1 MLLCTPML
9 NHQDVSRLHLQNESS
24 RFSAPLCPPSWSKA
38 LWLSPGLLQ
47 PPRARLCS
55 PSQLL
60 STQQPGG
67 SQENGSQLPAPPI
80 QGPAPAV
87 TPHFALASGHCSERH
102 QQGLA
107 SAVPLLTRH
116 LPWAFGQ
123 SQLLPESHTDP
134 PFPAGAPHLVL
145 PALLAAVSVTPSP
158 AEAYTAYSPCALRLL
173 FAVRPSPSG
182 GDVGPVIRDLGS
194 VCCRVP
200 STWNGAQHTVGG
212 SQTGTGQTFR
222 RQGWFRRQVCD

>member
-1 MLLCTPML
+1 MNPAA
-9 NHQDVSRLHLQNESS
+9 SRHPCVHRPGPRHCGS
-24 RFSAPLCPPSWSKA
+24 RPGSCSLPARASAPRVSFSPRSSQGGPRRTAVSCRPPHSRPRP
-38 LWLSPGLLQ
+38 LSHSSLHTGLG
-47 PPRARLCS
+47 P
-55 PSQLL
+55 LL
-60 STQQPGG
+60 R
-67 SQENGSQLPAPPI
+67 E
-80 QGPAPAV
+80 APAG
-87 TPHFALASGHCSERH
+87 F
-102 QQGLA
+102 GLGRP
-107 SAVPLLTRH
+107 SAHPSPPLGLWSISVAPR
-116 LPWAFGQ
+116 
-123 SQLLPESHTDP
+123 ESHRP
-134 PFPAGAPHLVL
+134 PVPLVL

-158 AEAYTAYSPCALRLL
+158 AEACTAYSPCALRLL

>member
-1 MLLCTPML
+1 MSTVLVQGT
-9 NHQDVSRLHLQNESS
+9 V
-24 RFSAPLCPPSWSKA
+24 A
-38 LWLSPGLLQ
+38 L
-47 PPRARLCS
+47 AR
-55 PSQLL
+55 
-60 STQQPGG
+60 
-67 SQENGSQLPAPPI
+67 
-80 QGPAPAV
+80 APA
-87 TPHFALASGHCSERH
+87 ASPR
-102 QQGLA
+102 
-107 SAVPLLTRH
+107 P
-116 LPWAFGQ
+116 P
-123 SQLLPESHTDP
+123 LLPESASLHAAARGVPGEQQSAAGLPHSRPRPRSHLSLRTGLGP
-134 PFPAGAPHLVL
+134 LLREAPAGFGLGRPSAHPSPPLGLWSISVAPRESHRPPVPLVL

-158 AEAYTAYSPCALRLL
+158 AEACTAYSPCALRLL

>member
-67 SQENGSQLPAPPI
+67 SQENSSQLPAPSI
-80 QGPAPAV
+80 QGPAPTV

-123 SQLLPESHTDP
+123 SQLLP
-134 PFPAGAPHLVL
+134 
-145 PALLAAVSVTPSP
+145 ALLAAVSITPSP
-158 AEAYTAYSPCALRLL
+158 AEACTAYSPCALRLL

>member
-24 RFSAPLCPPSWSKA
+24 RFLAPLCPLSWSKA

-67 SQENGSQLPAPPI
+67 SQENGSQLPAPSI

-87 TPHFALASGHCSERH
+87 TSHFALASGHCSERH

-134 PFPAGAPHLVL
+134 PFP
-145 PALLAAVSVTPSP
+145 SCS
-158 AEAYTAYSPCALRLL
+158 
-173 FAVRPSPSG
+173 RPSS
-182 GDVGPVIRDLGS
+182 
-194 VCCRVP
+194 
-200 STWNGAQHTVGG
+200 
-212 SQTGTGQTFR
+212 R
-222 RQGWFRRQVCD
+222 RFL

>member
-1 MLLCTPML
+1 MSTVLVQGTVALARAPAASPRPPLLPE
-9 NHQDVSRLHLQNESS
+9 SASLHAAARGVPGEQQ
-24 RFSAPLCPPSWSKA
+24 SAA
-38 LWLSPGLLQ
+38 G
-47 PPRARLCS
+47 
-55 PSQLL
+55 
-60 STQQPGG
+60 
-67 SQENGSQLPAPPI
+67 PPI
-80 QGPAPAV
+80 QGPAPSV
-87 TPHFALASGHCSERH
+87 TPHFTLASGHCSERH

-123 SQLLPESHTDP
+123 SQLLPESHTNP

-158 AEAYTAYSPCALRLL
+158 AEACTAYSPCALRLL